1 MATKDYR
8 VIGNALRYRF
18 TKEHPQGSDSSK
30 EYLPSILAVSA
41 DVIDCYN
48 KAKNKMKCRMDSANC
63 SIDGDCA
70 EDCCCKKRV
79 FYGYRDDHFLIFQEP
94 EKLDASLRIDNH
106 FLKQNGNP
114 LCELYAKSV
123 YELAFQ
129 VLYQYYEVMPWS
141 TCYWH
146 IDYYEEILASIFLFC
161 PKILCY
167 AIKEELK
174 VSDKAA
180 DIHVLSA
187 IQKCLDFSIRLDKK
201 TEEERMANEKRKKER
216 MEFYCKTLNEIIN
229 FHILRDVETALIRDF
244 DQNSEIVEVVKK
256 AIEVSS
262 DVVSETRRILS
273 EWSKQNSDKRYEK
286 NLRKIMGRDNYNYIY
301 RRCVG
306 TS

>member
-1 MATKDYR
+1 
-8 VIGNALRYRF
+8 
-18 TKEHPQGSDSSK
+18 
-30 EYLPSILAVSA
+30 
-41 DVIDCYN
+41 
-48 KAKNKMKCRMDSANC
+48 
-63 SIDGDCA
+63 
-70 EDCCCKKRV
+70 
-79 FYGYRDDHFLIFQEP
+79 
-94 EKLDASLRIDNH
+94 
-106 FLKQNGNP
+106 
-114 LCELYAKSV
+114 
-123 YELAFQ
+123 
-129 VLYQYYEVMPWS
+129 MPWS

-244 DQNSEIVEVVKK
+244 DQNSEIGEVVKK

-286 NLRKIMGRDNYNYIY
+286 NLRKIMGRDNYNYIC